1 MKEQSAPTI
10 TGYSPTY
17 SGKGW
22 AKSMEEAQGL
32 SGVTVTNDLVAEVVA
47 QQLESMLSVGNY
59 DGVKLLLAPVQPVD
73 VAEAVGCLPR
83 TLQALA
89 FRLLG
94 KDEAIEVYEYLE
106 PAIQQSLLERLR
118 SSEVLELVE
127 EMSPDDRVRLLDE
140 LPAKVVRR
148 LLVELSPAERRV
160 TAQLLGYA
168 PETAGRLMTTE
179 YIDLKE
185 FHSAAQALTIVRRRA
200 RETETIYS
208 LYVTD
213 GQRHLSGILSLRD
226 LVTADPTDCIGDVM
240 TREVVSVGTDTDQ
253 EEVARAIQR
262 YDFLAVP
269 VVDRERRLV
278 GIVTV
283 DDVIDVIEQEATRD
297 LYAAGAVEA
306 GDEDDY
312 FQSNLFTVA
321 RRRVVWLSV
330 LVVASFFTSQVIALN
345 EQVLKEVVL
354 LAAFIP
360 LLAGTGGN
368 VGAQSSTVV
377 IRGLSTKSISSLGPF
392 QAVVRETA
400 SGALLG
406 LLMMLLVVPFA
417 WWRGE
422 SPLVGISVGIS
433 LLAIT
438 TLAATAGAAFPL
450 LFDRMGLDPALMSTP
465 FITTCTDVV
474 GTLIYLKT
482 AEWLLLNAPQL
493 LTATGIST
501 HLLAA
506 LAF

>member
-1 MKEQSAPTI
+1 MDQAPVL
-10 TGYSPTY
+10 P
-17 SGKGW
+17 
-22 AKSMEEAQGL
+22 
-32 SGVTVTNDLVAEVVA
+32 EVVTR
-47 QQLESMLSVGNY
+47 QLESMLSVGNY
-59 DGVKLLLAPVQPVD
+59 DGVKMLLAPVQPVD
-73 VAEAVGCLPR
+73 AAEAIGSLPR

-89 FRLLG
+89 FRLLS
-94 KDEAIEVYEYLE
+94 KDEAIEVYEYLD
-106 PAIQQSLLERLR
+106 PAVQQSLLERLR
-118 SSEVLELVE
+118 SGEVLELVE
-127 EMSPDDRVRLLDE
+127 EMSPDDRVRLFDE

-148 LLVELSPAERRV
+148 LLAELSPAERKV
-160 TAQLLGYA
+160 TAQMLGYA

-179 YIDLKE
+179 YIDLKD

-200 RETETIYS
+200 RQTETIYS

-213 GQRHLSGILSLRD
+213 GERHLTGILSLRD
-226 LVTADPTDCIGDVM
+226 LVTADPEDRLGDVM

-253 EEVARAIQR
+253 EDVARAIQR

-297 LYAAGAVEA
+297 LYAAGAVQA
-306 GDEDDY
+306 GDDDDY
-312 FQSNLFTVA
+312 FSSDLFTVA
-321 RRRVVWLSV
+321 RRRVVWLAV
-330 LVVASFFTSQVIALN
+330 LVLASFFTSEVIAAN
-345 EQVLKEVVL
+345 EDVLQQVVL

-360 LLAGTGGN
+360 LLGGTGGN

-377 IRGLSTKSISSLGPF
+377 IRGLSTQSISSLGPLR
-392 QAVVRETA
+392 AIGREA
-400 SGALLG
+400 MAGALLG
-406 LLMMLLVVPFA
+406 VLMMLLVVPFA

-422 SPLVGISVGIS
+422 SALVGLSVGMS

-474 GTLIYLKT
+474 GTLIYLRT
-482 AEWLLLNAPQL
+482 AQWLLVHMPQL
-493 LTATGIST
+493 LQSTGISA
-501 HLLAA
+501 HFWLAA
-506 LAF
+506 LS

>member
-1 MKEQSAPTI
+1 MDQAPGFSEILT
-10 TGYSPTY
+10 
-17 SGKGW
+17 
-22 AKSMEEAQGL
+22 L
-32 SGVTVTNDLVAEVVA
+32 SDVPSHQMVVEVVA
-47 QQLESMLSVGNY
+47 RQLESMLSVSNY

-73 VAEAVGCLPR
+73 VAEAIGSLPR
-83 TLQALA
+83 TMQALA

-106 PAIQQSLLERLR
+106 PPIQQSLLERLR
-118 SSEVLELVE
+118 SGEVLELVE
-127 EMSPDDRVRLLDE
+127 EMSPDDRVRLFDE

-148 LLVELSPAERRV
+148 LLTELSPVERRV

-168 PETAGRLMTTE
+168 SETAGRLMTTE

-185 FHSAAQALTIVRRRA
+185 FQSAAQALTIVRRRA

-213 GQRHLSGILSLRD
+213 GQRHLTGILSLRD
-226 LVTADPTDCIGDVM
+226 LVTADPEDRVGDVM
-240 TREVVSVGTDTDQ
+240 TREVVSVNTDTDQ

-330 LVVASFFTSQVIALN
+330 LVVASFVTSEVIALN
-345 EQVLKEVVL
+345 EEVLKEVVL

-377 IRGLSTKSISSLGPF
+377 IRGLSTQSITSLGQF
-392 QAVVRETA
+392 RAVAREATA
-400 SGALLG
+400 GLLLG

-417 WWRGE
+417 WWRGQ
-422 SPLVGISVGIS
+422 SPLVGLSVGTS

-450 LFDRMGLDPALMSTP
+450 LFNRLGWDPALMSTP

-482 AEWLLLNAPQL
+482 AQWLLLNMPQL
-493 LTATGIST
+493 LSNAGIST
-501 HLLAA
+501 QLLAA
-506 LAF
+506 VHF

>member
-1 MKEQSAPTI
+1 M
-10 TGYSPTY
+10 
-17 SGKGW
+17 
-22 AKSMEEAQGL
+22 L
-32 SGVTVTNDLVAEVVA
+32 AEVVTR
-47 QQLESMLSVGNY
+47 QLESMLSVGNY
-59 DGVKLLLAPVQPVD
+59 DGVKMLLAPVQPVD
-73 VAEAVGCLPR
+73 VAEAIGSLPR

-89 FRLLG
+89 FRLLS
-94 KDEAIEVYEYLE
+94 KDEAIEVYEYLD
-106 PAIQQSLLERLR
+106 PAVQQSLLERLR
-118 SSEVLELVE
+118 SGEVLELVE
-127 EMSPDDRVRLLDE
+127 EMSPDDRVRLFDE

-148 LLVELSPAERRV
+148 LLAELSPAERKV

-179 YIDLKE
+179 YIDLKD

-200 RETETIYS
+200 RQTETIYS

-213 GQRHLSGILSLRD
+213 GERHLTGILSLRD
-226 LVTADPTDCIGDVM
+226 LVTADPEDRIGDVM

-253 EEVARAIQR
+253 EDVARAIQR

-330 LVVASFFTSQVIALN
+330 LVVASFFTSEVIALN

-377 IRGLSTKSISSLGPF
+377 IRGLSTQSIASLGRIK
-392 QAVVRETA
+392 AVVREATA
-400 SGALLG
+400 GLLLG
-406 LLMMLLVVPFA
+406 LLMMILVVPFA

-422 SPLVGISVGIS
+422 SPLVGLSVGTS

-438 TLAATAGAAFPL
+438 TLAATAGAGFPL

-482 AEWLLLNAPQL
+482 AQWLLVHMPQL
-493 LTATGIST
+493 LQSTGISA

-506 LAF
+506 ALF